1 MNHQQILEYLCE
13 LLNINLKNKLV
24 SDDILDDLKKMS
36 QEYNLNDF
44 RLFIKDKINYERFRY
59 LTGYQKFIAM
69 ANEFKKENK
78 LELSEEM
85 QIKALTYS
93 EDLFKRV
100 TNILDEVNFELQ
112 EKRKDIKELNLK
124 KTFLK
129 NGFKEHDIK
138 VLRAVGDKNKLMHL
152 SVHGKD
158 ELSRIIESIVNK
170 KALVKMYPQLA
181 NKKSSDIKV
190 LERLKNGKNL

>member
-100 TNILDEVNFELQ
+100 TTICDEVNFELQ
-112 EKRKDIKELNLK
+112 TQGKKIDDLDLFATFKRNGLENHHISTLKAIGSKETVFAMSVYG
-124 KTFLK
+124 KT
-129 NGFKEHDIK
+129 D
-138 VLRAVGDKNKLMHL
+138 LMA
-152 SVHGKD
+152 
-158 ELSRIIESIVNK
+158 RIESIVNK
-170 KALVKMYPQLA
+170 KALIKMYPQLQ
-181 NKKSSDIKV
+181 NKKSEDMKV
-190 LERLKNGKNL
+190 LERLKK

>member
-1 MNHQQILEYLCE
+1 MNHQQILEYICE

-24 SDDILDDLKKMS
+24 SDDILGDLKKMS

-78 LELSEEM
+78 LELSQEM
-85 QIKALTYS
+85 QNKALTYS

-100 TNILDEVNFELQ
+100 TTICDEINFELQ
-112 EKRKDIKELNLK
+112 TKAKKIDDLNLFE
-124 KTFLK
+124 TFKINGLENHHIGVLK
-129 NGFKEHDIK
+129 AIGAKETIF
-138 VLRAVGDKNKLMHL
+138 AM
-152 SVHGKD
+152 SVYGKQD
-158 ELSRIIESIVNK
+158 LKARIESIVNK
-170 KALVKMYPQLA
+170 KALVKQYPQLA
-181 NKKSSDIKV
+181 IKKNDDVKV
-190 LERLKNGKNL
+190 LEMLKK

>member
-1 MNHQQILEYLCE
+1 MNFQQILEYLCE

-44 RLFIKDKINYERFRY
+44 RLFIKDKINYERFRF

-69 ANEFKKENK
+69 TNEFKKENK

-100 TNILDEVNFELQ
+100 TNLLDEINFELQ

-129 NGFKEHDIK
+129 NGFKEYDIK

-152 SVHGKD
+152 SVYGKD
-158 ELSRIIESIVNK
+158 ELSRTIESIVHK
-170 KALVKMYPQLA
+170 KALIKMYPQLQ
-181 NKKSSDIKV
+181 NKKSEDMKV
-190 LERLKNGKNL
+190 LERLKSGN

>member
-78 LELSEEM
+78 LELSQEM

-100 TNILDEVNFELQ
+100 TTICDEVNFELQ
-112 EKRKDIKELNLK
+112 TKGKKIEDLNLFE
-124 KTFLK
+124 TFK
-129 NGFKEHDIK
+129 INGLENHHIK
-138 VLRAVGDKNKLMHL
+138 VIASLGSKETIFAMSVYGKADLMA
-152 SVHGKD
+152 
-158 ELSRIIESIVNK
+158 RIESIVNK
-170 KALVKMYPQLA
+170 KALEKQYPQLA
-181 NKKSSDIKV
+181 IKNDGAKV
-190 LERLKNGKNL
+190 LERLKK

>member
-44 RLFIKDKINYERFRY
+44 RLFIKDKINYERFKY

-100 TNILDEVNFELQ
+100 TNLLDEVNFELQ

-170 KALVKMYPQLA
+170 KALIKMYPQLA
-181 NKKSSDIKV
+181 NKKSEEMKV

>member
-1 MNHQQILEYLCE
+1 MNFQEILEYLCE

-24 SDDILDDLKKMS
+24 SDKILMTLRDMSVSYDLIKFG
-36 QEYNLNDF
+36 DF
-44 RLFIKDKINYERFRY
+44 LESSFNYERFRY

-100 TNILDEVNFELQ
+100 TTICDEVNFELQ
-112 EKRKDIKELNLK
+112 TQGK
-124 KTFLK
+124 KI
-129 NGFKEHDIK
+129 D
-138 VLRAVGDKNKLMHL
+138 D
-152 SVHGKD
+152 
-158 ELSRIIESIVNK
+158 
-170 KALVKMYPQLA
+170 
-181 NKKSSDIKV
+181 
-190 LERLKNGKNL
+190 LE